1 MMNEDHEI
9 SDDDTTTEEP
19 APPTTT
25 RRSLVSKGAI
35 AAAVGAA
42 AGLAMRS
49 PAGAANGDTM
59 NVGQSDTGTATTF
72 LFGGTTFRVA
82 GGNSAGLASIYG
94 ETGGTGGG
102 RYGVRGDYTASD
114 EDGVGVYGLHSG
126 PTAGGIGVKGESEL
140 GTGVYG
146 VKTDSVSGGIGVH
159 GRTESTTAGI
169 GVLGETNGTKGIG
182 VRGRALSTQSV
193 GVSGEAQDGVGVDGI
208 ATFGTG
214 VRGRGTTADL
224 VAAGA
229 GIIRISVSVATDVTP
244 TSSGQPGS
252 LARNSDGSLWYYFDT
267 NQWQKVAGIGTAGSF
282 HPVTPFRVY
291 DSRRIPGGL
300 LSTATFDET
309 ISVKDAR
316 DTVTYAV
323 TTTDATPVGATAVS
337 ANVAVINTS
346 GNGFLAVN
354 PGGDSNI
361 GASAVNWFAGARLGN
376 AGIFRL
382 NNNRELQIIAGG
394 NSNFELLVD
403 ITGYWL

>member
-1 MMNEDHEI
+1 MNDDHE
-9 SDDDTTTEEP
+9 TTADETP
-19 APPTTT
+19 AEQSAPATS

-42 AGLAMRS
+42 AGIAMKS
-49 PAGAANGDTM
+49 PASAANGDTM
-59 NVGQSDTGTATTF
+59 NVGQSDSGTNTTF
-72 LFGGTTFRVA
+72 LFGGTTFRVS

-102 RYGVRGDYTASD
+102 MYGVRGQYTAND
-114 EDGVGVYGLHSG
+114 EDGVGVYGYHSG
-126 PTAGGIGVKGESEL
+126 SSTGGTGVKGESVL

-146 VKTDSVSGGIGVH
+146 VKTDSASGGIGVH
-159 GRTESTTAGI
+159 GRTESTTAGE
-169 GVLGETNGTKGIG
+169 GVRGESVGTKGTG
-182 VRGRALSTQSV
+182 VRGRALGTQST
-193 GVSGEAQDGVGVDGI
+193 GVSGESINGVGVAGVATSGI
-208 ATFGTG
+208 GVQGT
-214 VRGRGTTADL
+214 GTTADF

-229 GIIRISVSVATDVTP
+229 GIIRISASVATDVTP

-267 NQWQKVAGIGTAGSF
+267 NRWQKVAGTGTAGSF

-291 DSRRIPGGL
+291 DSRRIPGGA

-316 DTVTYAV
+316 NPETYAV
-323 TTTDATPVGATAVS
+323 TTADATPAGATAVS

-346 GNGFLAVN
+346 GNGFLSVN
-354 PGGDSNI
+354 PGGDSTI

-376 AGIFRL
+376 AGIFSL
-382 NNNRELQIIAGG
+382 NDNRELQIIAGG
-394 NSNFELLVD
+394 NSTFELLVD